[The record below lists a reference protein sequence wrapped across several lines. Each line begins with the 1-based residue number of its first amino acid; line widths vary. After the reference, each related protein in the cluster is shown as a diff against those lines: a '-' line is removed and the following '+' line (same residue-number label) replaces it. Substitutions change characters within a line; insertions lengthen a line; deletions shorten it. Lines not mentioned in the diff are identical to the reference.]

1 MSRTSIFFILAAT
14 TLLSAPAQAV
24 NPPPSP
30 LQTGSGSSSGTSTV
44 RERCSSCRSTTA
56 DRYREKLLLQIDSL
70 RWHIE
75 NMRLSD
81 EDRRRTVSELNAT
94 IRALQQSL
102 DESTRGGSVTVTV
115 EAQSASEATRAPLA
129 IARIPMRARG
139 YLGVTFDGP
148 SAEIQRPGDYSV
160 RFYKYPRVALVEPSS
175 PAERAGVMQ
184 GDTLMA
190 LNGTDVVDNE
200 ISFSKLLVPETK
212 IVMRVRREGN
222 SKELKVVVG
231 EPPEYWVSRRELP
244 RQVYVG
250 GTAAPVVV
258 GAAPVR
264 TPQPAQPAPPAQP
277 ERPIILWQEYEGV
290 GGARVETISEGLGK
304 AIGVDEGVLV
314 MRVRPGTPA
323 ARAGLRDGDVIVRA
337 GGQKIRSVGEL
348 RGVISM
354 GDPEEGVKLLIKRER
369 KEKDVTLRW

>member
-1 MSRTSIFFILAAT
+1 MMSRTSIFLVLAAT

-24 NPPPSP
+24 NPPASP
-30 LQTGSGSSSGTSTV
+30 LQTGSGSSGGATTV
-44 RERCSSCRSTTA
+44 RERCSSCRSTAA

-75 NMRLSD
+75 NKRLSD

-115 EAQSASEATRAPLA
+115 EAQSAGEAARAPLA

-148 SAEIQRPGDYSV
+148 SAEIARPGDYSV
-160 RFYKYPRVALVEPSS
+160 RFYKYPRIALVEPSS
-175 PAERAGVMQ
+175 PAERAGVLQ

-212 IVMRVRREGN
+212 IVMRVRREGS
-222 SKELKVVVG
+222 SKELKIVVG
-231 EPPEYWVSRRELP
+231 EPPEYWVSRREVP
-244 RQVYVG
+244 RQVDVG
-250 GTAAPVVV
+250 GIAPVVV
-258 GAAPVR
+258 GASPVR
-264 TPQPAQPAPPAQP
+264 TAQPAPPAQP

-323 ARAGLRDGDVIVRA
+323 ARAGLRDGDVIKRA

-354 GDPEEGVKLLIKRER
+354 GDPEEGVKLLILRER